1 MSGIRIGLLS
11 DTHGYID
18 EPIMKLLKE
27 CDEVWHAGDIGENEV
42 YQQLQQFT
50 NLRIVFGNI
59 DSISIQKS
67 ILEDEIFYVEG
78 FKVLMTHIA
87 GNPPKFNKR
96 VKDLLA
102 KEKPNILVCG
112 HSHILKFGWD
122 KEQQLWFMNPGAAG
136 KHGFHQMRTML
147 RFTLHNGKIE
157 NAEVIELGK
166 RGVI

>member
-18 EPIMKLLKE
+18 NHFMNLLKE
-27 CDEVWHAGDIGENEV
+27 CDEVWHAGDVGENGV
-42 YQQLQQFT
+42 FQHLQQFQK
-50 NLRIVFGNI
+50 LRIVYGNI
-59 DSISIQKS
+59 DTVSLQKS
-67 ILEDEIFYVEG
+67 IPEDLTFRVEG

-96 VKDLLA
+96 VKAILEI
-102 KEKPNILVCG
+102 EKPDIVVCG

-122 KEQQLWFMNPGAAG
+122 KENQLWFMNPGAAG
-136 KHGFHQMRTML
+136 KHGFHAMRTML
-147 RFTLHNGKIE
+147 RFTLVQGKIE

-166 RGVI
+166 RGTI